1 MALLMAVANI
11 IQHFAI
17 REWFHRLVVSHT
29 AIVNVAPS
37 PLPRLSPF
45 SIHVYIFSSNISFSC
60 VERNKKKERTIPVYT
75 AIASHVT
82 KAKKGSERGRETLS
96 ERFVERGVSNYS
108 MSIATTI
115 HRWLKGQ
122 KSTANFPSWWDV
134 ASIETYP
141 GGLICLRLLIETWQ
155 CSLRHGVITQSRPR
169 GQPPSLPSP
178 PLLCLRDVLGYHD
191 LCVTQLLL
199 FREQSAGIR
208 AQGSRRFAWIYPLH
222 CPFML
227 RVSSRKKK
235 RKKGA
240 SRLFS
245 GWAWLFVVRVKNWGI
260 GVTIGKLGE
269 KGWSE

>member
-60 VERNKKKERTIPVYT
+60 AERNKKKERTIPVYT

-96 ERFVERGVSNYS
+96 ARFVERGVSNYS

-115 HRWLKGQ
+115 QPVVERAKIHREFSIVMRRGIHR
-122 KSTANFPSWWDV
+122 DV
-134 ASIETYP
+134 SRRPDLSAIAYRDVTM
-141 GGLICLRLLIETWQ
+141 LIETRRNYTEPTQ
-155 CSLRHGVITQSRPR
+155 RPTSLP
-169 GQPPSLPSP
+169 PSP

-235 RKKGA
+235 GKKEPVGYFLVELG
-240 SRLFS
+240 SSSL
-245 GWAWLFVVRVKNWGI
+245 GWRI
-260 GVTIGKLGE
+260 GGLE
-269 KGWSE
+269 

>member
-60 VERNKKKERTIPVYT
+60 AERNKKKERTIPVYT

-96 ERFVERGVSNYS
+96 ARFVERGVSNYS

-115 HRWLKGQ
+115 QPVVERAKIHREFSIVMRRGIHR
-122 KSTANFPSWWDV
+122 DV
-134 ASIETYP
+134 TRRPDLSAIAYRDVTM
-141 GGLICLRLLIETWQ
+141 LIETRRNYTEPTQ
-155 CSLRHGVITQSRPR
+155 RPTSLP
-169 GQPPSLPSP
+169 PSP
-178 PLLCLRDVLGYHD
+178 PLFTR
-191 LCVTQLLL
+191 
-199 FREQSAGIR
+199 R
-208 AQGSRRFAWIYPLH
+208 AWLPRFVCNATPLV
-222 CPFML
+222 PRTIGGDKGARITPL
-227 RVSSRKKK
+227 RVNISITLSFHAARFITKKK
-235 RKKGA
+235 KEKR
-240 SRLFS
+240 SQSVIF
-245 GWAWLFVVRVKNWGI
+245 WLSLALRR
-260 GVTIGKLGE
+260 
-269 KGWSE
+269 